1 MRHLNTFKLK
11 NEMKVWTTERIIS
24 NVAVK
29 HTRLGHQRTRAV
41 AILKDRE
48 PKVWEGS
55 SEFRNPGLTG
65 RHQSRVSWS
74 TGTGWGH
81 TEARVGEH
89 SNLWGFTILL
99 LFRNYL
105 LDMVVHARSEV
116 WTHLDTEPVLDS
128 ETKQTNS
135 QADTT
140 ADWGPA
146 ETGSIKTD
154 GVQGSLCVL

>member
-1 MRHLNTFKLK
+1 MDK
-11 NEMKVWTTERIIS
+11 EQKVR
-24 NVAVK
+24 
-29 HTRLGHQRTRAV
+29 
-41 AILKDRE
+41 
-48 PKVWEGS
+48 EGS

-74 TGTGWGH
+74 TGMGWGR
-81 TEARVGEH
+81 TGVRVREH

-105 LDMVVHARSEV
+105 LDMVVHARLEV

-154 GVQGSLCVL
+154 GVQGSLCVPQPPRGLIPLTLFRALVHTVDRP